1 MRCVIAAVA
10 AALAGVS
17 CAAPRAT
24 GGDDAD
30 ASVALLRA
38 EIGRVRAAMIDAE
51 SKAAAGGDADASVAA
66 LRAQLR
72 DVQAGMVAMRNELH
86 AGRDVNT
93 NDAWTLRLL
102 GCGVLL
108 LGLSYPVGKLVWLAA
123 LGLGRR
129 ARGTPYLA
137 DVRDYLLMKE
147 KSAGLVTR
155 SGQRPQNAH
164 GPDLRSA

>member
-1 MRCVIAAVA
+1 MRCHIAAVA

-24 GGDDAD
+24 GGGDAD

-38 EIGRVRAAMIDAE
+38 EFDRVRAALIEAQ
-51 SKAAAGGDADASVAA
+51 ARAVAGGDADASVAA
-66 LRAQLR
+66 VRAQLR
-72 DVQAGMVAMRNELH
+72 DVQSGLVAMRNELH

-129 ARGTPYLA
+129 ARGGDLA

-155 SGQRPQNAH
+155 SGQRQEIADA
-164 GPDLRSA
+164 PDLHTQ